1 MKKEFLTS
9 VFATVAGGVILSLLF
24 FVVSDFVFKLPSVGG
39 RWFFSTVVNESSLER
54 YKQMQLIYTAL
65 LNQEGQKISGTAEK
79 IAEKTNKGTRFYTG
93 KNRVHLEINGYIT
106 RRYLSRDRIA
116 IHYVEH
122 GHLRD
127 SSTIHRL
134 KMDKDNIMS
143 GFYDSTIANQSGSVL
158 WTRQNPV
165 VIAIDIGHSKHDSGA
180 TSAGGKPEYK
190 FNQQLATELYVD
202 LKKNRFLLPFL
213 INARDDMDKKNN
225 LNSRGKIA
233 NTEKADL
240 FISIH
245 HDSVQKV
252 YLKERKTGGQT
263 NYYSDK
269 FSGFSIIYSKNNA
282 QAARSKKF
290 AEILGDELI
299 KNGLKPSL
307 HHAEDIPGERRDL
320 VDAVRGIYNIDFL
333 VVKETKMPAVLLEA
347 GIIVNPEEE
356 SNLENPKFRQRIIR
370 SIDKAISIFFAQK
383 E

>member
-1 MKKEFLTS
+1 
-9 VFATVAGGVILSLLF
+9 
-24 FVVSDFVFKLPSVGG
+24 
-39 RWFFSTVVNESSLER
+39 
-54 YKQMQLIYTAL
+54 
-65 LNQEGQKISGTAEK
+65 
-79 IAEKTNKGTRFYTG
+79 
-93 KNRVHLEINGYIT
+93 
-106 RRYLSRDRIA
+106 
-116 IHYVEH
+116 
-122 GHLRD
+122 
-127 SSTIHRL
+127 
-134 KMDKDNIMS
+134 MDKDNLMS

-158 WTRQNPV
+158 WTRQDPV

-180 TSAGGKPEYK
+180 TSASGKSEFK
-190 FNQQLATELYVD
+190 FNQQLATELCMD

-213 INARDDMDKKNN
+213 INPREDLYKKDN
-225 LNSRGKIA
+225 LNSRVKIA
-233 NTEKADL
+233 NTENADL

-252 YLKERKTGGQT
+252 YLKERKTDGQT

-282 QAARSKKF
+282 QAAKSKKF

-320 VDAVRGIYNIDFL
+320 VDAARGIYNIDFL
-333 VVKETKMPAVLLEA
+333 VVKETKMPAILLEA

-356 SNLENPKFRQRIIR
+356 SNLENPGFRQRIIR
-370 SIDKAISIFFAQK
+370 SINKAISIFLAEK